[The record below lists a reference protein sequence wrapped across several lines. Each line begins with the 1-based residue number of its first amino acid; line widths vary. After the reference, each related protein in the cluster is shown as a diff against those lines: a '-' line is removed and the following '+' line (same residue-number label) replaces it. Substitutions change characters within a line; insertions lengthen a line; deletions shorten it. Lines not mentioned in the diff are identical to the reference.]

1 MILRLRNL
9 KLFSSMD
16 ASQRYELPPEIA
28 RILGTNYDADD
39 IPIPEEL
46 RSQDTLPDSLD
57 FGVDEDFDT
66 ISLEVTKRR
75 VRELEKS
82 GPGNADTVLPKAGLN
97 TSSIEDYV
105 RNFLAQASLV
115 KTLETF
121 QSEWLEVNAQGNLPA
136 TSQFVASIP
145 DALVENRKLHKRI
158 SDLEQINAN
167 LKNSAEKARDQY
179 ELLRKDRDF
188 HKSKHRRAYQEKMVL
203 LNDLRRLRDH
213 CALYE
218 PLIRDLTERHDS
230 IHRAKQ
236 MIALQRD
243 KLESRVS
250 ALEETISAM
259 RGDSIYDVDELIRV
273 FTKVQSGLKFGKI
286 IGADG
291 KKIEVQSIIKTQ
303 PVPKTKGTYQDLS
316 NPGHFTKLTG
326 QSSSKMDAS
335 LIKTIKSKAFPS
347 DAQLARLNPLIQ
359 NKLELSDFET
369 VADSKLTLSTI
380 LTINAHDSTVSSV
393 DFHQNRQVMATA
405 SIDGSWK
412 VFSNHDAQT
421 APGQLILSGSGHTD
435 FITSARFC
443 PVINGQTLLTTTS
456 ADTICKLWNIATQQ
470 QVLELAEHSSIIWDC
485 CWHCTG
491 TSVVTCSQDSTIK
504 LWDITTT
511 LGMLAD
517 EKGSI
522 LNVGIEDT
530 DDITGGAN
538 MTSMT
543 GGFSMMSGAQQAP
556 QKKTKPG
563 LGYCIGSLRGHTG
576 PVLSVSYEPFG
587 NLVLS
592 SSIDKKIKV
601 WDPRTLTSVRSYSFN
616 ITNACKACWSLDSGK
631 IAVGDVDGH
640 IAVYDMR
647 AMQPLVQLDLGQ
659 KAGVTALCF
668 DRSSEGVIAACSD
681 FALRIVGVTKGKVH
695 GTVKTNGVL
704 ESIQFSRNSAVC
716 VTGNDSGEVN
726 VWGV

>member
-1 MILRLRNL
+1 
-9 KLFSSMD
+9 MD

-28 RILGTNYDADD
+28 RILGTNYDDVD
-39 IPIPEEL
+39 VPLPDEL
-46 RSQDTLPDSLD
+46 RGQDTLPDSLD
-57 FGVDEDFDT
+57 FGIDEDIDT
-66 ISLEVTKRR
+66 ISLEVTKKRA
-75 VRELEKS
+75 REMEK
-82 GPGNADTVLPKAGLN
+82 GAPGISDVILPKADLN

-115 KTLETF
+115 KTLEVF

-145 DALVENRKLHKRI
+145 DALVENRKLHKKI
-158 SDLEQINAN
+158 SDLEQINAH
-167 LKNSAEKARDQY
+167 LRTSAEKARDQY

-188 HKSKHRRAYQEKMVL
+188 HKAKHRRAYQEKMVL

-236 MIALQRD
+236 MVALQRD
-243 KLESRVS
+243 KLESRVI
-250 ALEETISAM
+250 ALEETINAM
-259 RGDSIYDVDELIRV
+259 RGDSAYDVDELIRV
-273 FTKVQSGLKFGKI
+273 FTKVQSGLKFGQI
-286 IGADG
+286 VGADG
-291 KKIEVQSIIKTQ
+291 KKVEVQSIIKTQ

-316 NPGHFTKLTG
+316 NPGNFTKLTG
-326 QSSSKMDAS
+326 RSSSKMDTG

-347 DAQLARLNPLIQ
+347 DAQLAKLNPLIQ
-359 NKLELSDFET
+359 QGLELSDFET
-369 VADSKLTLSTI
+369 IADSKLTLNTI
-380 LTINAHDSTVSSV
+380 LTINAHENTVSSV
-393 DFHQNRQVMATA
+393 DFHQNRQVIATG
-405 SIDGSWK
+405 SVDGSWK
-412 VFSNHDAQT
+412 VFSNYDAQT

-491 TSVVTCSQDSTIK
+491 TSVVTCSQDSTVKI
-504 LWDITTT
+504 WDITAT

-517 EKGSI
+517 DKGSI
-522 LNVGIEDT
+522 LNVGIEDA
-530 DDITGGAN
+530 DDTMRTAN
-538 MTSMT
+538 MTSLT
-543 GGFSMMSGAQQAP
+543 GGISMVSGAQQAP

-576 PVLSVSYEPFG
+576 PVLSVNYEPFG

-601 WDPRTLTSVRSYSFN
+601 WDPRTLTSVRNYTFN
-616 ITNACKACWSLDSGK
+616 ITNACKSCWSLDSGK

-640 IAVYDMR
+640 VVVYDMR
-647 AMQPLVQLDLGQ
+647 AMQPLVQIDLGQ

-681 FALRIVGVTKGKVH
+681 STLRIIGVTKGKVYSS
-695 GTVKTNGVL
+695 VKTNGTV

-726 VWGV
+726 IWGV